1 VIKEFVSFTGVVF
14 VLLFG
19 MGEAW
24 AQFNITTNTTNSPQ
38 TTAVGNN
45 QVQPGVTLTLNT
57 GGATSTTVTISGAH
71 TFTNGGTTSSSV
83 LADASNELHN
93 VVLVSGASAILNN
106 NGLIR
111 HSGDAVNGGGARTI
125 NAIQVTASGLLL
137 TNAGTISTTGTNFSE
152 TMQTISVN
160 SSGMTV
166 TNNAGA
172 FITSVSAAAP
182 VFNLTAAAT
191 GFVLNNSGTVEAFGA
206 SRGLDTASGDLGTL
220 TITNLSTGI
229 IRANG
234 DDALRIRGGTTVNLT
249 NDGQIIALTP
259 DLVTSLPPSSQRSGQ
274 ALDFASAEGG
284 TINNNVGALIR
295 ADGADAVR
303 LGSNQ
308 ILNNRGT
315 ILGNSTVNDSVNN
328 NGLNTSPPFNV
339 SPSNSTTERF
349 STSEGVS
356 FEDGAGSTLNNFGS
370 ISGSR
375 HGVESAELATNV
387 VILNDVG
394 ATITGR
400 NGSGIGFDSTST
412 SATNVR
418 VTNNGTITGAY
429 AGAGNV
435 IDRTGSLSP
444 YQDGDGDGIDIDGS
458 VTIINNGLIQ
468 GTGAGGFDS
477 GGRANNS
484 EGIAIGGGVITNN
497 ATGIIRGAGRAIIA
511 NNDSN
516 SDRRAAAATTITNA
530 GRIEGQNGFAIRFE
544 GTFNDSITNTG
555 TIIGTGA
562 IADPLTVVRI
572 QNGTADPLVTGAID
586 PANGTADGVVLGA
599 GSTRFIRGDGS
610 AIQTGGGND
619 TLDNTGTISTT
630 NGRAVNLEGGNDTMI
645 VRKGSNING
654 LVNGGTH
661 ATGDTLELHI
671 NGLTAQKTLD
681 LQAGMVVV
689 IGGISFQNFELI
701 SGLSTSQSYEQLATS
716 PTAKGVGAVLDNLQA
731 GANTNTMA
739 LIDKVDTSTD
749 PNKSLEELTPT
760 SLEGLTNIAFN
771 NASFNGQFLNQR
783 VDNIIND
790 GPQFDV
796 AGLRVW
802 DRALSRSLQQTQY
815 WLADVGQAQA
825 MTDTGKIVAPAPAP
839 VQDKRWGFFLNGGVE
854 FGDQDATG
862 TLPDS
867 DYTTA
872 SVVLGIDYRV
882 TENFVLGL
890 FGGYSNTD
898 ANLDAL
904 GSSSEIDTGSGGL
917 YGTYYKNQWFVNG
930 TLMVGRSFY
939 DNDRIALGTSNTG
952 DTEGDQLSLQTRIGR
967 DFKSG
972 GWTLTPMF
980 GTAYTSV
987 WVEGYTESG
996 PAALTIADDD
1006 ADSFRTNLGGR
1017 INYAWETSW
1026 GKIIPEVRAAWHH
1039 EYLNDR
1045 RNINASFVDI
1055 ALPGSFSTPT
1065 SNPDRDFGV
1074 FGAGVS
1080 ALIGDSWTLTLD
1092 YDVEAGREEFVA
1104 HRINGG
1110 IRYAF

>member
-1 VIKEFVSFTGVVF
+1 MGVVTSAGTLT
-14 VLLFG
+14 VG
-19 MGEAW
+19 G
-24 AQFNITTNTTNSPQ
+24 NTRTIRVTGTSAIINSGLILQ
-38 TTAVGNN
+38 NGTGRAIDLTAA
-45 QVQPGVTLTLNT
+45 GVTLTLTNNA
-57 GGATSTTVTISGAH
+57 GATIQAVAQ
-71 TFTNGGTTSSSV
+71 
-83 LADASNELHN
+83 
-93 VVLVSGASAILNN
+93 
-106 NGLIR
+106 
-111 HSGDAVNGGGARTI
+111 DAVRI
-125 NAIQVTASGLLL
+125 DVASTLNM
-137 TNAGTISTTGTNFSE
+137 TNAGTIYSGPN
-152 TMQTISVN
+152 ILVN
-160 SSGMTV
+160 PSMG
-166 TNNAGA
+166 
-172 FITSVSAAAP
+172 
-182 VFNLTAAAT
+182 
-191 GFVLNNSGTVEAFGA
+191 
-206 SRGLDTASGDLGTL
+206 
-220 TITNLSTGI
+220 
-229 IRANG
+229 
-234 DDALRIRGGTTVNLT
+234 VNT
-249 NDGQIIALTP
+249 
-259 DLVTSLPPSSQRSGQ
+259 GQ
-274 ALDFASAEGG
+274 ALDFASGIGG
-284 TINNNVGALIR
+284 TLLNESTGLIR

-303 LGSNQ
+303 LGSNMT
-308 ILNNRGT
+308 LTNNGT
-315 ILGNSTVNDSVNN
+315 IRGNSVINDSSANN
-328 NGLNTSPPFNV
+328 VFNIA
-339 SPSNSTTERF
+339 PNNSVLETF

-356 FEDGAGSTLNNFGS
+356 FENGANSTLINSGT

-375 HGVESAELATNV
+375 HGVESSENAVNV
-387 VILNDVG
+387 
-394 ATITGR
+394 TITNNATGQIIGR

-412 SATNVR
+412 SAANVLITNSGLIR
-418 VTNNGTITGAY
+418 GDY
-429 AGAGNV
+429 AGVGNV
-435 IDRTGSLSP
+435 IDRTGTPSFTN
-444 YQDGDGDGIDIDGS
+444 DGDGDGIDVDGA
-458 VTIINNGLIQ
+458 VTIMNLASGRILS
-468 GTGAGGFDS
+468 TGAGGFDS
-477 GGRANNS
+477 RGRANNS
-484 EGIAIGGGVITNN
+484 EAVAIGGGFITNS
-497 ATGIIRGAGRAIIA
+497 GLIRGANRGILV
-511 NNDSN
+511 NNDANLNRS
-516 SDRRAAAATTITNA
+516 AFAATTITNS
-530 GRIEGQNGFAIRFE
+530 GTIEGQNGYGIRLEGSFAD
-544 GTFNDSITNTG
+544 TITNTG
-555 TIIGTGA
+555 TIIGTGS
-562 IADPLTVVRI
+562 IPDPSGTVLR
-572 QNGTADPLVTGAID
+572 QDGTTD
-586 PANGTADGVVLGA
+586 PANGTLDAQTFSA
-599 GSTRFIRGDGS
+599 GSARFIRGDGS
-610 AIQTGGGND
+610 TIQTGEGND
-619 TLDNTGTISTT
+619 RLDNTGTISTT

-731 GANTNTMA
+731 GASTNTMA

-760 SLEGLTNIAFN
+760 SLDGLTNIAFN

-967 DFKSG
+967 DFKFG